1 MTSEQVQQAGGR
13 VRCGKCQHVYNA
25 LNTDDSP
32 TTKGPDTPPNWLNTP
47 DELGAQ
53 ATGPSADGSIAT
65 FDNDRELTDASD
77 LRPVDTASSLP
88 TAVFNEPEI
97 GSMDIDSDDDAEPDE
112 IDDPANTSSD
122 NPDGITLTVDDIA
135 EVLARSE
142 DPENVCI
149 SELMDDAFDEEDGDT
164 IILIEDD
171 EEEAAGD
178 TAGVQTA
185 ADDSDNEA
193 RQDEDQN
200 IESNTND
207 PLEFNVPKQQWGRFF
222 TGQYEGPI
230 IEAVGPLHEDQ
241 EEPEIDVVAEDA
253 EIPAD
258 DTNNGSDEFDD
269 EALPEQ
275 KTASLRTAIDNLT
288 MEKSE
293 WQRLLEDADNE
304 AEALFMV
311 EADETENEDI
321 TDNSDEEEADNTA
334 VGIDDEDDEKGYDS
348 DSEVET
354 ISTADN
360 QRQAAAQINKPTE
373 ADLSAPPLW
382 AKPEIEGE
390 GATQSRRWFAAVGLL
405 LLFIMLAIQL
415 LHHNREKLATDPRYG
430 ETIRSVYASL
440 DRPLYPAW
448 ELSAYKIRGTKAISG
463 ESNGDMLD
471 IRAQLAVTGDKPMG
485 EPQIRVILKDRWGNP
500 VNNWLFSA
508 EQYMPGMRPP
518 NGLIQP
524 GTVTPIKLSVVD
536 LGSTARGFQ
545 LEICLRREGGVLQCD
560 GQL

>member
-1 MTSEQVQQAGGR
+1 MTSEQLQQAGGR
-13 VRCGKCQHVYNA
+13 VRCGECQHVYNA
-25 LNTDDSP
+25 LNSDDSP
-32 TTKGPDTPPNWLNTP
+32 TIKGPETLPNWLN
-47 DELGAQ
+47 
-53 ATGPSADGSIAT
+53 
-65 FDNDRELTDASD
+65 
-77 LRPVDTASSLP
+77 
-88 TAVFNEPEI
+88 
-97 GSMDIDSDDDAEPDE
+97 EPDE
-112 IDDPANTSSD
+112 IDRSEQHKLLSTAPGNGHDIDTGP
-122 NPDGITLTVDDIA
+122 NPDGAVAGFNEPEVGSIDIDSD
-135 EVLARSE
+135 EG
-142 DPENVCI
+142 
-149 SELMDDAFDEEDGDT
+149 AFDDEEGNT
-164 IILIEDD
+164 IIRIEDD
-171 EEEAAGD
+171 EEEAAGNK
-178 TAGVQTA
+178 AGIQTG
-185 ADDSDNEA
+185 ADDIDNEA
-193 RQDEDQN
+193 SQDEDQN
-200 IESNTND
+200 IKSNTND

-222 TGQYEGPI
+222 TGHYEGPI

-241 EEPEIDVVAEDA
+241 EEPETSVDNPEIDVVAEDA
-253 EIPAD
+253 EIPTDYIDNGLGDAD
-258 DTNNGSDEFDD
+258 GQ
-269 EALPEQ
+269 ARPEQ

-293 WQRLLEDADNE
+293 WQRLLKDADNE

-311 EADETENEDI
+311 EPDETENEDI
-321 TDNSDEEEADNTA
+321 IDNSDAEEAGDTA
-334 VGIDDEDDEKGYDS
+334 VGIDDEDEDEEQGYDS

-354 ISTADN
+354 ISIADN

-382 AKPEIEGE
+382 AKPETEGE
-390 GATQSRRWFAAVGLL
+390 STTPSRRWFAAVGLL

-415 LHHNREKLATDPRYG
+415 MHHNRENLATDPRYG

-545 LEICLRREGGVLQCD
+545 LEICLLREGGVLQCD

>member
-1 MTSEQVQQAGGR
+1 MTSEQLQQAGGR

-25 LNTDDSP
+25 LNSDDSP
-32 TTKGPDTPPNWLNTP
+32 TIKDPETLPNWLNEL
-47 DELGAQ
+47 DEIEHSEQHKLLSTAPGN
-53 ATGPSADGSIAT
+53 GDDVDMSPNPDGSVA
-65 FDNDRELTDASD
+65 R
-77 LRPVDTASSLP
+77 
-88 TAVFNEPEI
+88 FNEPEI
-97 GSMDIDSDDDAEPDE
+97 GSKDIDSDDDAFDDE
-112 IDDPANTSSD
+112 DS
-122 NPDGITLTVDDIA
+122 
-135 EVLARSE
+135 
-142 DPENVCI
+142 
-149 SELMDDAFDEEDGDT
+149 DT
-164 IILIEDD
+164 IIRIEED
-171 EEEAAGD
+171 EKEAVGDMAGI
-178 TAGVQTA
+178 QTA
-185 ADDSDNEA
+185 ADDIDNESS
-193 RQDEDQN
+193 QDEDQD
-200 IESNTND
+200 IESDIND

-222 TGQYEGPI
+222 TGHYEGPI

-241 EEPEIDVVAEDA
+241 EDPEAYVDKPEINVVVEDT

-258 DTNNGSDEFDD
+258 DIDNGLGDADGQ
-269 EALPEQ
+269 APPEQ

-293 WQRLLEDADNE
+293 WQRLLADADNE

-311 EADETENEDI
+311 EPDESENEDI
-321 TDNSDEEEADNTA
+321 TDNSDEEEADDTA
-334 VGIDDEDDEKGYDS
+334 VGIDDEDDEEGYDS
-348 DSEVET
+348 DSDVEVL
-354 ISTADN
+354 STADN
-360 QRQAAAQINKPTE
+360 QPQAAAQINKPTE

-382 AKPEIEGE
+382 AKPKTEGE
-390 GATQSRRWFAAVGLL
+390 STTQSRHWFAAVGLF

-415 LHHNREKLATDPRYG
+415 MHHNREQLATDPRYG
-430 ETIRSVYASL
+430 ETIRSVYVSL

-463 ESNGDMLD
+463 ETNGDMLD
-471 IRAQLAVTGDKPMG
+471 IRAQLAITGDKPMG
-485 EPQIRVILKDRWGNP
+485 EPQIRVILKDRWGKP

-524 GTVTPIKLSVVD
+524 GTVIPIKLSVVD